1 MPPLNQQTRKR
12 VLAATFALASLPL
25 LGACGAQDAA
35 EAPAAA
41 ATLYEGARIVVG
53 DGSAPIEDGAFV
65 VEGGRFVQVGR
76 RGEVEAPD
84 GAARVDLSGKT
95 VIPALVNTH
104 VHLSNAR
111 EALVDEL
118 QHYAYYGIGTV
129 QSLGLDS
136 SAVTLQMRNETVP
149 GGARYLTAGRGITAP
164 EEGRTTVPYWVTTE
178 EQARTAVRELAANGV
193 QLVKIWVD
201 DRNGQFVKLSPE
213 LYTAVI
219 DEAHRNN
226 QMVAAHI
233 FALEDAKGLL
243 RAGLDAFAHSV
254 RDMAIDEEGLQLLR
268 EHPNFVLIPNLPDGG
283 RASDLSFLGTVPA
296 GELQEMQATQ
306 GVDRPEVQERFAIQ
320 GGNLAKF
327 NEAGVKIAMGTDGSV
342 PWAAHLEMAD
352 MVHGGMTPAQV
363 ITAATSTSAA
373 LLRLDDV
380 GSVAAGKSADF
391 LVLDA
396 NPLDDIQNTRRISAV
411 YLRGEQ
417 TDRMA
422 VGQRL
427 LAAAEAA
434 AAAEAQNQAQG
445 QGQGG
450 AAPAAPAGA
459 RP

>member
-1 MPPLNQQTRKR
+1 MELPMRSLNQQTRRR
-12 VLAATFALASLPL
+12 VAAVAFALALLPL
-25 LGACGAQDAA
+25 LGACAAQDAS
-35 EAPAAA
+35 EAPVAA
-41 ATLYEGARIVVG
+41 ATLFEGARIIVG
-53 DGSAPIEDGAFV
+53 DGSEPIEDGAFV
-65 VEGGRFVQVGR
+65 VENGRFVQVGR
-76 RGEVEAPD
+76 RGEVEAPE
-84 GAARVDLSGKT
+84 GAARVDLAGKT

-111 EALVDEL
+111 EELVDQL
-118 QHYAYYGIGTV
+118 QHYAYYGVGTV

-136 SAVTLQMRNETVP
+136 SAVTLQMRNELVP
-149 GGARYLTAGRGITAP
+149 GGSRYLMSGRGITSP
-164 EEGRTTVPYWVTTE
+164 EEGRTTVPYWITTE
-178 EQARTAVRELAANGV
+178 EQARTAVRELAANGI

-201 DRNGQFVKLSPE
+201 DRNGQYVKLSPE

-226 QMVAAHI
+226 QRVAAHI

-254 RDMAIDEEGLQLLR
+254 RDMPIDDEGLQLLR
-268 EHPNFVLIPNLPDGG
+268 EHPDFVLIPNLPDGG
-283 RASDLSFLGTVPA
+283 RASDLSFLAGTVPA
-296 GELQEMQATQ
+296 AELQEMQGNA
-306 GVDRPEVQERFAIQ
+306 GDRPEVQERFAIQ

-380 GSVAAGKSADF
+380 GTVAAGKSADF

-396 NPLDDIQNTRRISAV
+396 NPLDDIQNTRRISSV

-417 TDRMA
+417 TDRA
-422 VGQRL
+422 ATAQRL
-427 LAAAEAA
+427 LAQAEAA
-434 AAAEAQNQAQG
+434 AAAEAAQQAAPQAQG
-445 QGQGG
+445 QG
-450 AAPAAPAGA
+450 APA

>member
-1 MPPLNQQTRKR
+1 MELPMSPLNQQTRLR
-12 VLAATFALASLPL
+12 VFATASALASLTL
-25 LGACGAQDAA
+25 AGACAPQDAA
-35 EAPAAA
+35 EAPVA
-41 ATLYEGARIVVG
+41 ATLYEGARIIVG

-65 VEGGRFVQVGR
+65 VENGRFVQVGQ
-76 RGEVEAPD
+76 RGQVEAPD
-84 GAARVDLSGKT
+84 GAARVDLTGKT

-111 EALVDEL
+111 EELIDQL

-136 SAVTLQMRNETVP
+136 SAVTLQMRSELVP
-149 GGARYLTAGRGITAP
+149 GGARYLTSGRGITSP

-178 EQARTAVRELAANGV
+178 EEARAAVRELAANGV
-193 QLVKIWVD
+193 QIVKIWVD
-201 DRNGQFVKLSPE
+201 DRNGQYVKLSPE

-254 RDMAIDEEGLQLLR
+254 RDMAIDDEGIQLLR
-268 EHPNFVLIPNLPDGG
+268 ERPNFVLIPNLPDGG
-283 RASDLSFLGTVPA
+283 RASDLSFLAGTVPA
-296 GELQEMQATQ
+296 GELQEMQGNA
-306 GVDRPEVQERFAIQ
+306 VDRPEVQERFQIQ
-320 GGNLAKF
+320 GGNLARF

-352 MVHGGMTPAQV
+352 MVHGGMSPAQV
-363 ITAATSTSAA
+363 ITAATGTSAE

-380 GSVAAGKSADF
+380 GTVAAGKSADF

-396 NPLDDIQNTRRISAV
+396 NPLDDIQNTRRISSV
-411 YLRGEQ
+411 YLRGEM
-417 TDRMA
+417 TDRVA
-422 VGQRL
+422 IGQRL
-427 LAAAEAA
+427 LTMAEAA
-434 AAAEAQNQAQG
+434 AAAEQAEQAAPQG
-445 QGQGG
+445 QGQG
-450 AAPAAPAGA
+450 APPA

>member
-1 MPPLNQQTRKR
+1 MGPLNQQTRLR
-12 VLAATFALASLPL
+12 VVATASALAILPL
-25 LGACGAQDAA
+25 LGACAAQDAS
-35 EAPAAA
+35 EAPMAA
-41 ATLYEGARIVVG
+41 ATLFEGARVIVG
-53 DGSAPIEDGAFV
+53 DGSAPIEDAAFV
-65 VEGGRFVQVGR
+65 VEGGRFVQVGP
-76 RGEVEAPD
+76 RGEVEAPE
-84 GAARVDLSGKT
+84 GATRVDLTGMT
-95 VIPALVNTH
+95 VMPALVNTH

-111 EALVDEL
+111 DELVDQL
-118 QHYAYYGIGTV
+118 QHFAYYGVGTV

-136 SAVTLQMRNETVP
+136 SAVTLQMRNELVP
-149 GGARYLTAGRGITAP
+149 GGSRYLTSARGITSP

-178 EQARTAVRELAANGV
+178 EEARAAVRELAANGIQV
-193 QLVKIWVD
+193 VKIWVD
-201 DRNGQFVKLSPE
+201 DRNGQYVKLSPE

-226 QMVAAHI
+226 QLVFAHI

-254 RDMAIDEEGLQLLR
+254 RDMDIDEEGLQLLR
-268 EHPNFVLIPNLPDGG
+268 ERPNFVLIPNLPDGG
-283 RASDLSFLGTVPA
+283 RASDLSFLAGTVPA
-296 GELQEMQATQ
+296 AELQEMQANAT
-306 GVDRPEVQERFAIQ
+306 DRPEVQQRFAIQ

-327 NEAGVKIAMGTDGSV
+327 NEAGVKIAMGTDGGV

-363 ITAATSTSAA
+363 ITAATGTSAA

-380 GSVAAGKSADF
+380 GTVAAGKSADF

-396 NPLDDIQNTRRISAV
+396 NPLDDIQNTRRISSV

-422 VGQRL
+422 VAQRL
-427 LAAAEAA
+427 LAQAEAA
-434 AAAEAQNQAQG
+434 AAEEAAQAATQG
-445 QGQGG
+445 QT
-450 AAPAAPAGA
+450 APGS